1 MAGEGQML
9 RAARKEKEWS
19 YMETEDT
26 TKIRVRYIQALEEED
41 YKVLPGTTYVKGYL
55 RTYAKQLGLDPDEII
70 ALYNDS
76 VMLEAGPVLD
86 EPVKI
91 VKARPLWVRPVIIG
105 CMAMLAI
112 VLVIAMANLYQ
123 PGEKVADSS
132 YSPSAMPSAPKSEV
146 VSPAPSSTV
155 VPEHDNAV
163 VTTQDGLT
171 AKLVFTAPCWI
182 EVRVDGKPSFQGE
195 FKAGTS
201 KDVKGTSKIELV
213 SVGNAGGLSV
223 NLNGKALPSLG
234 KAGEVLRNVVLTKD
248 NLNKL

>member
-55 RTYAKQLGLDPDEII
+55 RTYAKQLGLNPDEII

-76 VMLEAGPVLD
+76 VMLEAEPVL
-86 EPVKI
+86 ESPQK
-91 VKARPLWVRPVIIG
+91 VKARPLWIRPVIIG

-123 PGEKVADSS
+123 PGKKVADSS
-132 YSPSAMPSAPKSEV
+132 YSPSALPSAPKAEAV
-146 VSPAPSSTV
+146 TPAPSSPV
-155 VPEHDNAV
+155 VPDQDKV
-163 VTTQDGLT
+163 VAATQDGLT

-223 NLNGKALPSLG
+223 NLNGEALPSLG
-234 KAGEVLRNVVLTKD
+234 KAGEVRRNVVFTKD
-248 NLNKL
+248 DLNKL

>member
-19 YMETEDT
+19 YMETEET

-55 RTYAKQLGLDPDEII
+55 RTYAKQLGLNPDEII

-76 VMLEAGPVLD
+76 IMPETESVLEPQQKVKAHPLWLRPVL
-86 EPVKI
+86 
-91 VKARPLWVRPVIIG
+91 IG
-105 CMAMLAI
+105 SMAVLAI
-112 VLVIAMANLYQ
+112 VLIIVMAELYQ
-123 PGEKVADSS
+123 SGKKVADSS
-132 YSPSAMPSAPKSEV
+132 YSPPALPSAPQAEAV
-146 VSPAPSSTV
+146 TPAPTTPV
-155 VPEHDNAV
+155 VPKQENVAPA
-163 VTTQDGLT
+163 TQDGLT
-171 AKLVFTAPCWI
+171 AQFVFTQLCWI

-201 KDVKGTSKIELV
+201 KDVKGTSEIELV

-223 NLNGKALPSLG
+223 NLNGKDLPSLG
-234 KAGEVLRNVVLTKD
+234 KSGEVLHNVVLTKD
-248 NLNKL
+248 NLK